1 MSKLHIKKGDIV
13 VRKSYG
19 KDIIFRVINIL
30 NKLEEKIAVLN
41 GVIERI
47 EADSKIADLELVD
60 KQKVKDILRKM
71 DSKIENRIEKS
82 KQQWED
88 RNYRIGVVTN
98 QTRAKEKI
106 ITGEI
111 LHLDGD
117 RKYSEKSYR
126 YYRKLGLNAIVKYIP
141 EYRQPRVVYQL
152 LESYN
157 PDILV
162 ITGHD
167 GMIKRGMR
175 YNDIYNY
182 RNSRYFIETVKE
194 ARKYDK
200 QKGKKLVI
208 FAGACQSYFEAI
220 ISAGANFASSPARIL
235 IDFLDP
241 LVVAE
246 KIALTEKYKY
256 ITIDDIAYELRD
268 GRDGIGGIGANG
280 KMTKC

>member
-1 MSKLHIKKGDIV
+1 MNDIKKGDIV

-30 NKLEEKIAVLN
+30 NKPEEKIAVLN

-157 PDILV
+157 QDILV